1 MNKKAKNLIF
11 LLIIFL
17 LNSCSFDNKTGIWTH
32 DEKERISKL
41 EKKQKKEVVTIY
53 SSQNIF
59 LEEILFTGSINLTKP
74 KKNSLWEMSGL
85 NLQNFTGHIY
95 LPSINNKFLKRKIG
109 KNKFSASNNVSSP
122 LIYNNNIFLSDD
134 TG

>member
-1 MNKKAKNLIF
+1 MTKKAKNLIF

-74 KKNSLWEMSGL
+74 KKKFIMGNVRFKSAK
-85 NLQNFTGHIY
+85 FYRTY
-95 LPSINNKFLKRKIG
+95 LF
-109 KNKFSASNNVSSP
+109 A
-122 LIYNNNIFLSDD
+122 
-134 TG
+134 